1 MWAGLL
7 IVIAVTGYALFDWA
21 LSTVRTDAYYE
32 GLAAVESRD
41 WDRAASAFGRADG
54 YRDATLRKQQ
64 VAGKIA
70 ERDRLYDQALQAFR
84 LQRWQEVIASIKRL
98 QDIQPGFGDSAELM
112 SQARTNALRQGLAGI
127 VYLVSDGQAPGL
139 YVRDAHG
146 GTNLLPGS
154 DGNSMVRAISDDG
167 TRLVYDR
174 PNPFK
179 ELCSPHGP
187 TEGDTFISPYNL
199 FDAERVPALARLD
212 QQGRVLSSAVFAD
225 LDAAGSGV
233 FTGGPGNGG
242 LWWYTTGSGSV
253 DQGTLRDALPADVFY
268 YDLNRRKATQVSDVA
283 AGRRVVALDPSRSRV
298 VIAQG
303 MGDPRGASRYT
314 ALYMA
319 GAAGQDA
326 RLLQVVPGEV
336 YRASISADGRWLLYN
351 SQQND
356 DAITRTVWL
365 LYLDAP
371 GARPAAIDRLAWQGI
386 QLNQRLSASFLPPG
400 PEGQLRV
407 VVNRIE
413 GDVESLSIY
422 DVNDPATYAPAAG
435 SMGHAPG
442 YDPRSTFRLSA
453 AYTEPS
459 QPGSAQRRDLSGFSH
474 DGLYIGS
481 RRQEGSAARLEVFGG
496 VSGITSTVWVRTPLP
511 VYPGQITQTQF
522 TPHDDYVLV
531 RVYNPDGIDRGHV
544 QAIYSTRIEGRGKLS
559 QPMLIAVAARPYED
573 LPVVALPPA
582 GTMLAY
588 VDAGQELRAVFFDG
602 SEGTLIAD
610 GVRAVWSLRTR
621 TDLSWAR

>member
-64 VAGKIA
+64 VADKIA
-70 ERDRLYDQALQAFR
+70 ERDHLYDQALQAFR
-84 LQRWQEVIASIKRL
+84 LQRWQEAIDSIKRL

-139 YVRDAHG
+139 YVRDAQG
-146 GTNLLPGS
+146 GANLLPGS

-174 PNPFK
+174 SNPFK

-199 FDAERVPALARLD
+199 FDAERVLALARLD
-212 QQGRVLSSAVFAD
+212 REGRVLSSAVLAD

-233 FTGGPGNGG
+233 FTGGPGSSG
-242 LWWYTTGSGSV
+242 LWWYSSGSGPV
-253 DQGTLRDALPADVFY
+253 EQGAVRGMSPADLFY
-268 YDLNRRKATQVSDVA
+268 YDLSKREAVQVSDVA
-283 AGRRVVALDPSRSRV
+283 AGRRVVAIDPSRPRV
-298 VIAQG
+298 VIAAG

-336 YRASISADGRWLLYN
+336 YRASISADGKWLLYN
-351 SQQND
+351 SQQNG

-365 LYLDAP
+365 LNLDVP
-371 GARPAAIDRLAWQGI
+371 GARPAMIDRLAWQGI

-400 PEGQLRV
+400 PDGRVRV

-413 GDVESLSIY
+413 GNVESLSIY
-422 DVNDPATYAPAAG
+422 DVNDPDICTSAAD
-435 SMGHAPG
+435 SIAHAPG
-442 YDPRSTFRLSA
+442 YDPRSMFRLSA

-481 RRQEGSAARLEVFGG
+481 RRQEGGTARLEVFGG
-496 VSGITSTVWVRTPLP
+496 TSGITSTVWVRTPLP
-511 VYPGQITQTQF
+511 AYPGQITQTQF
-522 TPHDDYVLV
+522 TPHDDYLLV
-531 RVYNPDGIDRGHV
+531 SVYNPDGIDRGHV
-544 QAIYSTRIEGRGKLS
+544 QAIYSARIQGKGELDR
-559 QPMLIAVAARPYED
+559 PTPIAMAVRPYED

-588 VDAGQELRAVFFDG
+588 VDPAQELRAVSFDG
-602 SEGTLIAD
+602 SESTVVAHN
-610 GVRAVWSLRTR
+610 VRAVWSLKPHTE
-621 TDLSWAR
+621 LIWAR